1 MPEVNLTQMLTLY
14 SWEML
19 SSTWIIFVIKHIFFI
34 SNHPHKVASCYS
46 ELQSVNHVETPILT
60 PKSVRSAVLK
70 PDGTQQSDLTDR

>member
-1 MPEVNLTQMLTLY
+1 MGNVQQHMDYFCNKT
-14 SWEML
+14 
-19 SSTWIIFVIKHIFFI
+19 FFFI

-70 PDGTQQSDLTDR
+70 PDGTHGKPGRAK